1 MEVLTTL
8 PSDVR
13 SVGEARRFTDAA
25 LNEWGCDRI
34 ADTAVLLVSEL
45 ASNAVLHARSDIRIF
60 LIREFDELK
69 VKVCDRS
76 PVVPRPRRFGVESAT
91 GRGLALVEQ
100 LSAEWGVQREAG
112 GKCVW
117 FTLSVNGEESS
128 FEFDLDAVESL

>member
-1 MEVLTTL
+1 VEVLTTL

-13 SVGEARRFTDAA
+13 SVREARRFADAA
-25 LNEWGCDRI
+25 LNDWGCDQI
-34 ADTAVLLVSEL
+34 AATAVLLVSEL

-76 PVVPRPRRFGVESAT
+76 PVIPRPRRFGVESAT
-91 GRGLALVEQ
+91 GRGLVLVEQ
-100 LSAEWGVQREAG
+100 LSADWGVQRDAD

-117 FTLSVNGEESS
+117 FTLSVDAAEPS
-128 FEFDLDAVESL
+128 FAFDLDAVEPL